1 MIDMG
6 LGQYAIYRMSFSLVG
21 DKNQVPI
28 IQSWNYVVPHKK
40 FFCLKASS
48 CCRLIQFPHQPME
61 GITLF
66 TLFWRPSIGDP
77 RGIHNIL
84 TECSSYRWAT
94 PDSGEWC
101 IWWGI
106 LVENDTKLWWKSK
119 SKKKMSCLLVYWNM
133 NQMRIAE
140 ALCYWQWLL
149 IMEECKDKAVASLGG
164 RVYPLAQASHRPQCL
179 RFYQLLQ
186 IDILWTEV

>member
-1 MIDMG
+1 MLI
-6 LGQYAIYRMSFSLVG
+6 
-21 DKNQVPI
+21 VPI
-28 IQSWNYVVPHKK
+28 IQFWNYVVPHKK

-106 LVENDTKLWWKSK
+106 LVENNTKLWWKSK
-119 SKKKMSCLLVYWNM
+119 SKKRCHVFLSSIGTWIKWELLRHCVIDSDYWLWRNA
-133 NQMRIAE
+133 RIKPSH
-140 ALCYWQWLL
+140 LW
-149 IMEECKDKAVASLGG
+149 VGASIL
-164 RVYPLAQASHRPQCL
+164 SL
-179 RFYQLLQ
+179 RHPT
-186 IDILWTEV
+186 DHSA